1 MPAGEAS
8 ARPESTMAD
17 WTEAEIR
24 EWARRLKACWEFE
37 VVQEMV
43 KGAGVRPDAL
53 ALNLY
58 AQPDPTDEDPGDRA
72 FAAAWA
78 RLREVATRVLTSEE
92 GVHVEIEPFDAS
104 ARFRPETGQI
114 SEVTLTVRFTASRA
128 EAAPDRAPQ
137 LRATIEQRLK
147 QLGLRPRAWSA

>member
-1 MPAGEAS
+1 
-8 ARPESTMAD
+8 MAE

-53 ALNLY
+53 ALILY
-58 AQPDPTDEDPGDRA
+58 AQPDPTDEDPGDRP

-78 RLREVATRVLTSEE
+78 RLREIATRVLPSQE
-92 GVHVEIEPFDAS
+92 GLHVEIGPFDAS
-104 ARFRPETGQI
+104 ARFRPETGQAP
-114 SEVTLTVRFTASRA
+114 EVTLTVRFTASRA
-128 EAAPDRAPQ
+128 ETAPERARE
-137 LRATIEQRLK
+137 LRAAIEQGLK
-147 QLGLRPRAWSA
+147 QLGLQSRAWS

>member
-1 MPAGEAS
+1 
-8 ARPESTMAD
+8 MAE

-53 ALNLY
+53 ALTLY
-58 AQPDPTDEDPGDRA
+58 AQPDPTDEDPGDKS

-78 RLREVATRVLTSEE
+78 RLREIATRILPSEQ
-92 GVHVEIEPFDAS
+92 GVHVEIEPWNAS
-104 ARFRPETGQI
+104 ARFRPETGQT
-114 SEVTLTVRFTASRA
+114 SEVTLTARLTASRA
-128 EAAPDRAPQ
+128 EAAPDRARE

-147 QLGLRPRAWSA
+147 QLGLQSRAWS